1 MILFQL
7 NIVLLALRRDKM
19 TSLNISFDLIFATFI
34 QQDNFYYSINQMIK
48 ITEYISYTKYAIER
62 HLVLVQS
69 GSV

>member
-48 ITEYISYTKYAIER
+48 ITEYISYTKFAIER
-62 HLVLVQS
+62 HLAHFQS
-69 GSV
+69 VSL

>member
-34 QQDNFYYSINQMIK
+34 QQNNFYYSINQMIK